1 MYKYALFTIFLMI
14 SGTFSAQTAVSGGGD
29 FISRYLW
36 RGLDFGNIFSIQP
49 FVALT
54 SGDFEISFWGS
65 YLFTNTAGRKY
76 GNYKDSGAHTSEVGL
91 SYGGVKLQ

>member
-49 FVALT
+49 SVALT
-54 SGDFEISFWGS
+54 SGDFEIGF
-65 YLFTNTAGRKY
+65 
-76 GNYKDSGAHTSEVGL
+76 
-91 SYGGVKLQ
+91 GVHIHLQTLLVENMETTKILVHIY